1 MTLDEFDNDMVN
13 EYRIR
18 VTVRNNLILTA
29 IEKAGYK
36 NQSAFCREAEMPA
49 TALSGLIS
57 MKNAPLLQTG
67 EFSYAAKKLM
77 EILCLAP
84 TDLWTSE
91 QLTLRLKSNS
101 AERDVNL
108 DGMRAA
114 LGMNAEEALLLVA
127 PSPEEVME
135 EKDIQKLI
143 EEQLASITPR
153 EEKVLRLRYGIGCEV
168 HTLEET
174 GKILEVTRERI
185 RQIEIH
191 ALRKLKHPQ
200 RATVL
205 KQLTEEYRPDGFPK
219 FNLDPTTENG
229 AQTNEKSQM

>member
-101 AERDVNL
+101 AEREPRRYACCARHERRRSPATGCPITRGSHGRKGHPKTHRGTVGIN
-108 DGMRAA
+108 
-114 LGMNAEEALLLVA
+114 NAKRGKGFAFTL
-127 PSPEEVME
+127 
-135 EKDIQKLI
+135 
-143 EEQLASITPR
+143 R
-153 EEKVLRLRYGIGCEV
+153 HRLRGTHLRRNRKNPRSY
-168 HTLEET
+168 
-174 GKILEVTRERI
+174 ER
-185 RQIEIH
+185 
-191 ALRKLKHPQ
+191 AHPS
-200 RATVL
+200 
-205 KQLTEEYRPDGFPK
+205 
-219 FNLDPTTENG
+219 N
-229 AQTNEKSQM
+229 

>member
-13 EYRIR
+13 EYRVR

-36 NQSAFCREAEMPA
+36 NQSAFCRDAEMPA
-49 TALSGLIS
+49 TALSGLIT
-57 MKNAPLLQTG
+57 MKTPPLTTMG
-67 EFSYAAKKLM
+67 EFSDAAKKLM

-153 EEKVLRLRYGIGCEV
+153 EEKVLRLRYGIGCEE

-174 GKILEVTRERI
+174 GQVLEVTRERI

-200 RATVL
+200 RAMVL
-205 KQLTEEYRPDGFPK
+205 KQLTEEYKPDGVPK
-219 FNLDPTTENG
+219 FNLD
-229 AQTNEKSQM
+229 